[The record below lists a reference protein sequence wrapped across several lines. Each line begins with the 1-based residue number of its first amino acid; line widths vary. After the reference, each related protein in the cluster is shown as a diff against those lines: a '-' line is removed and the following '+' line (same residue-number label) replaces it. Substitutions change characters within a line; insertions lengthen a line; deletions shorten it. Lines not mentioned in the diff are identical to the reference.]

1 MLNPG
6 FNSVLGQGYHIHRGW
21 PMEHWQKLIG
31 IITGRYGLS
40 AAINGSPD
48 EGAHFNSLLAL
59 PKVYSMFGSS
69 IPELVNAVR
78 DAECLISVDTGT
90 MHLGTAMGVP
100 TIALFGS
107 SLPELTG
114 PYLAVTP
121 GKVLSSNIECQP
133 CYGTDLR
140 KTCKFNRCM
149 VELLPEE
156 VSAALGELL
165 GNL

>member
-6 FNSVLGQGYHIHRGW
+6 FNGVLGQGYHIHRGW

-31 IITGRYGLS
+31 IITG
-40 AAINGSPD
+40 
-48 EGAHFNSLLAL
+48 
-59 PKVYSMFGSS
+59 
-69 IPELVNAVR
+69 
-78 DAECLISVDTGT
+78 
-90 MHLGTAMGVP
+90 
-100 TIALFGS
+100 
-107 SLPELTG
+107 
-114 PYLAVTP
+114 PYLSVTP
-121 GKVLSSNIECQP
+121 GKVLSSDIECQP
-133 CYGTDLR
+133 CYCTDLR